1 MKRFIATLLI
11 LGMLPLA
18 AGAQWYLYPGSK
30 NKQKE
35 QFEKTAPQEQAP
47 PRQQAPSEQ
56 LPALEQQ
63 APADTLTAAGGDDF
77 VLDIPETINV
87 TLLLP
92 LKSSTKPS
100 SNFYEYYT
108 GAMLAASDLGRSG
121 LKIQLNVIDTESGSA
136 TAALLETSDVII
148 GPVSTSSIKAMLPKL
163 PEWKYIVSP
172 LEPKSIALTDSSRV
186 IQAPAPSESQ
196 MDELVKWIGEE
207 KRFTDRLIVITEED
221 ESRLGPNAAYL
232 LGKLK
237 ESGLELTIS
246 HTSTVND
253 IQLANTTR
261 FIVASDDEK
270 YLCTSVNNIGN
281 LALRNPGIILYAQS
295 RLRTSDAIHS
305 ETLYRANARMA
316 ASYYVDYSSGDVK
329 DFILRFRAVFGT
341 EPSSFAYSG
350 YDTMHY
356 FASIVATYGRNWFK
370 KLPDYSERGLQADFR
385 FEESATKG
393 AVNRGVRRVVFTPDL
408 SARLK

>member
-35 QFEKTAPQEQAP
+35 QFDKTAPQEQAP

-56 LPALEQQ
+56 LPPLEQQ

-148 GPVSTSSIKAMLPKL
+148 GPVSTSSIKTMLPKL
-163 PEWKYIVSP
+163 PEGKYIVSP

-253 IQLANTTR
+253 IQLARTTR

-329 DFILRFRAVFGT
+329 DFILRFQAVFGT

-408 SARLK
+408 SASLK